1 MSKIEILAP
10 VGNEEMLR
18 AAVFSGADAV
28 YLGFSGFNARTS
40 ANNFN
45 ADTLKDAVAFCHAR
59 GVAVHVALNT
69 TVYGGELPALE
80 QAIRA
85 VAASGADAVICQD
98 LAVAT
103 LIGKIAPQL
112 PRHGSTQM
120 SVHSLQGALE
130 LKELGFT
137 RVVLARE
144 LSMPEV
150 EHITKHCGIETEC
163 FVHGALCMCVS
174 GQCYMS
180 AFLGGRSGNRGSC
193 AGPCRLP
200 FEANALPE
208 GKPGRLHHLSLKDN
222 SVIDKLDKLQALG
235 VASAKIEGRL
245 RTPEYVAAAVSAC
258 LAGREGRAYDR
269 DLLKNAFSRS
279 GFTSGYLDGKIDG
292 TMFGVRSEADAEQ
305 TKKTLPMLR
314 ELYRRERSRVPVKM
328 KLEIEEGGEKLTV
341 TDADGSKAFAY
352 GDAEPQPART
362 DPTESLHRSLTK
374 TGGTPFAV
382 EDQDI
387 TVEMDGGTWF
397 IPGGAVNEL
406 RREALDALLK
416 KREVLRPWPTTEEHV
431 PALPLRTLP
440 PHRTLRARFESW
452 EQVPERALDGIEYLI
467 LPIAQADRVPRE
479 WRAKTLLELPRV
491 MFGKLEEDTARRIAA
506 TQDASFAGYEVSNIA
521 HLRLCRGLPMS
532 GSFGLNITNQLA
544 AQFYADNG
552 LGSML
557 ILPEVKDSDISTIA
571 PTHNGRPVPTG
582 VLVYGH
588 MPLMITRACPLQNI
602 HDCAHCDKTGVLTDR
617 KAKKFPVRCGLGVRT
632 IYNPVPIYM
641 GDKPGALTVDY
652 GVAYFTLESRE
663 EAAKILEM
671 IRTHAPFEGD
681 FTRGLYFK
689 GTN

>member
-362 DPTESLHRSLTK
+362 DPTESLHRSLAK

-387 TVEMDGGTWF
+387 TVEMDGGPWF

-506 TQDASFAGYEVSNIA
+506 TQDAGFAGYEVSNIA

-552 LGSML
+552 LSSML

-571 PTHNGRPVPTG
+571 PTRNGRPVPTG

-652 GVAYFTLESRE
+652 SVAYFTLESRE